1 MYLKDKLTLI
11 GLAFGA
17 IAMFVYWGFIESREP
32 VSATGTLQQYEC
44 RYFGG
49 KGKEFIHEFLIEGDE
64 YTFTSKA
71 ACEKFSRPVVGNQY
85 RFSYFERLQGA
96 SNIVFFE
103 DVISQAQGEKEVER
117 TKLAIALMALMFT
130 LLFCVKLCKVKAGA
144 G

>member
-17 IAMFVYWGFIESREP
+17 ITMVVYWGFIESREP
-32 VSATGTLQQYEC
+32 VSASDTLQQYEC

-49 KGKEFIHEFLIEGDE
+49 KGKKFIHEFLIEGDE
-64 YTFTSKA
+64 YTFTSKT
-71 ACEKFSRPVVGNQY
+71 ACENFSRPIVGNQY
-85 RFSYFERLQGA
+85 RFYYFERLQGA

-103 DVISQAQGEKEVER
+103 GVISQAQGEKEVGR
-117 TKLAIALMALMFT
+117 SKLAIVLMALMFT

-144 G
+144 E

>member
-11 GLAFGA
+11 GLAVGA
-17 IAMFVYWGFIESREP
+17 IAMVVYWGFIESREP

-49 KGKEFIHEFLIEGDE
+49 KGKKFIHEFLIEGDE
-64 YTFTSKA
+64 YTFTSKT
-71 ACEKFSRPVVGNQY
+71 ACENFSRPIVGNQY
-85 RFSYFERLQGA
+85 RFYYFERLQGA

-103 DVISQAQGEKEVER
+103 SVISQAQGEKEVGR
-117 TKLAIALMALMFT
+117 SKLAIVLMALMFT

-144 G
+144 E